1 MHPLLILVLVFDLL
15 IAVSSVLNLVNMM
28 RVNLMVEERRAEALT
43 VQRVRVQKAAAG
55 KGGILASW
63 YGVYACPAKDGT
75 GEFTSS
81 NPYGSEAAVPAST
94 TVVPLK
100 ASGVLEQ
107 CDIAAHLRRR
117 LVPLW
122 ITAAAFSASEQALPP
137 SRLFGTRLFPCGP
150 LTHRLPGRGTMP
162 GKYKYKGR
170 QLWNY

>member
-28 RVNLMVEERRAEALT
+28 RVNLLVEEKQAQALT
-43 VQRVRVQKAAAG
+43 VQLVRVCKTSAG
-55 KGGILASW
+55 KGGLLSSW
-63 YGVYACPAKDGT
+63 FGVYACPGEIGT
-75 GEFTSS
+75 GEFTST
-81 NPYGSEAAVPAST
+81 NPYSSPEAVPKAT

-122 ITAAAFSASEQALPP
+122 ITAAAFSALLAAFV
-137 SRLFGTRLFPCGP
+137 RL
-150 LTHRLPGRGTMP
+150 
-162 GKYKYKGR
+162 
-170 QLWNY
+170 

>member
-15 IAVSSVLNLVNMM
+15 IAVSSALNLVNMM

-100 ASGVLEQ
+100 ASGVLEV

-122 ITAAAFSASEQALPP
+122 ITAAAFSALLAAFV
-137 SRLFGTRLFPCGP
+137 RL
-150 LTHRLPGRGTMP
+150 
-162 GKYKYKGR
+162 
-170 QLWNY
+170 

>member
-81 NPYGSEAAVPAST
+81 NPYGSEAAVIHSGTRRRRRWAAMSHCSSTPEDLRGT
-94 TVVPLK
+94 TVVE
-100 ASGVLEQ
+100 AG
-107 CDIAAHLRRR
+107 
-117 LVPLW
+117 
-122 ITAAAFSASEQALPP
+122 TAASLP
-137 SRLFGTRLFPCGP
+137 
-150 LTHRLPGRGTMP
+150 
-162 GKYKYKGR
+162 
-170 QLWNY
+170 

>member
-28 RVNLMVEERRAEALT
+28 RVNLMVEERRAEEGRRREGRHPGFL
-43 VQRVRVQKAAAG
+43 VRRVRLPGQGRHRRVHLFKSIWQRGRRARFHHRGAPQGLRCAG
-55 KGGILASW
+55 A
-63 YGVYACPAKDGT
+63 VRHRRPPAPPPCPAVDHG
-75 GEFTSS
+75 GCIL
-81 NPYGSEAAVPAST
+81 GSAGSFRP
-94 TVVPLK
+94 PL
-100 ASGVLEQ
+100 S
-107 CDIAAHLRRR
+107 R
-117 LVPLW
+117 L
-122 ITAAAFSASEQALPP
+122 FSPP

>member
-1 MHPLLILVLVFDLL
+1 MHSLLILVLILDAL
-15 IAVSSVLNLVNMM
+15 IAISSMLNLVNMV
-28 RVNLMVEERRAEALT
+28 RVNLLVEEKQAQALT
-43 VQRVRVQKAAAG
+43 VQLVRVCKTSAG
-55 KGGILASW
+55 KGGLLSSW
-63 YGVYACPAKDGT
+63 FGVYACPAKDGT

-122 ITAAAFSASEQALPP
+122 ITAAAFSALLAAFV
-137 SRLFGTRLFPCGP
+137 RL
-150 LTHRLPGRGTMP
+150 
-162 GKYKYKGR
+162 
-170 QLWNY
+170 

>member
-1 MHPLLILVLVFDLL
+1 MHSLLILVLILDAL
-15 IAVSSVLNLVNMM
+15 IAISSILNLVNMV
-28 RVNLMVEERRAEALT
+28 RVNLLVEEKQAQALT
-43 VQRVRVQKAAAG
+43 VQLVRVCKTSAG
-55 KGGILASW
+55 QGGLLSSW
-63 YGVYACPAKDGT
+63 FGVYACPAKDGT

-122 ITAAAFSASEQALPP
+122 ITAAAFSALLAAFV
-137 SRLFGTRLFPCGP
+137 RL
-150 LTHRLPGRGTMP
+150 
-162 GKYKYKGR
+162 
-170 QLWNY
+170 